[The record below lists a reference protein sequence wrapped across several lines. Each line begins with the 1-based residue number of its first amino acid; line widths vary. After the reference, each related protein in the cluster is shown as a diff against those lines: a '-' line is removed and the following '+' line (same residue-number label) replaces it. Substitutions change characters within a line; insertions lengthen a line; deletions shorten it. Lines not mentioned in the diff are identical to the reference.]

1 MPSPFAGLNA
11 TPLHFAAVDVETT
24 GTNPDR
30 DTIIEIAIVIFGREG
45 VVDRFSQTIDPGRP
59 LPLEIQRLTGI
70 GNQDVAGSP
79 TLDAMAL
86 DIRRRIG
93 SLTIVG
99 HNVEF
104 DIRMLASG
112 GITLPNRSMDTYRLA
127 TLLMANMPNY
137 SLTQVAISLGLDP
150 GPEHRALPDADRA
163 AAVFGELLKRIDEY
177 DERTL
182 QQAARFA
189 QQAGW
194 AEAQLFRAAADRK
207 VSGPLFA
214 LDDTRDLPPELRFA
228 EPRERPEA
236 LQRTGSTTPLDPD
249 AIELLLSKDGPL
261 PHVLERYEPRP
272 AQIRMAA
279 SVARALEAEEELLV
293 EAGTGTGKSLA
304 YLLPA
309 AMYAIERGER
319 VVVSTDT
326 ISLQDQLYG
335 KDLPDVRTVLKES
348 GQTEELRVAVM
359 KGRANYLC
367 LRRWFEHMDDPIEDA
382 ADASLRAK
390 ILLWLAHTRTGDK
403 AELRMNREEDMHWR
417 KFASERGR
425 CSPKRC
431 PYARVNQCFL
441 YRARH
446 LAANAHIVIAN
457 HSLVLSNSTQGFVL
471 PPFEHLIIDEAH
483 HLEGEA
489 TSQFSWSVNG
499 STIEEPVRS
508 LISPDGVQHGGYFST
523 TSSFLARSSD
533 ANAVKNAPLAREKA
547 ALGSQQ
553 SLTVS
558 TLAGELM
565 SRLGEF
571 LPAPRGTRQSFSDQL
586 RVTDAMRMRGPWNEL
601 VLIWE
606 QLDAALLQIL
616 DSGRWF
622 LKALDALSIPDDD
635 TNPESQQRDE
645 LTMELQSS
653 LEELTTVRIQLLKA
667 FGQDEGTRVFWIER
681 SPVQAIISINGAPL
695 DVSDLLRQEVFNEA
709 KTTVLTSATL
719 MIDGSFDYI
728 AERLGLREARRLP
741 LGSPFD
747 HEKSTL
753 VFVPDD
759 MPDPNHQNFQATVNA
774 TLLDLLAASQGRALV
789 LFTSHSALQ
798 ATHRAIK
805 RPLERQNIAVLGQR
819 IDGSFRQIVEQLRN
833 NPGTVVLGTSSYWE
847 GVDIVGPALSLLVI
861 VKLPFPVPS
870 DPVFEARCEL
880 SNDPFNDLSVPQA
893 VLRFKQGFGRLIRS
907 SSDRGVCVVL
917 DRRIISRRYGDSFLH
932 SLPATTFQVGSTYD
946 LPAATARW
954 LGTNT
959 EPEELMSI
967 SWKEQW

>member
-1 MPSPFAGLNA
+1 M
-11 TPLHFAAVDVETT
+11 
-24 GTNPDR
+24 
-30 DTIIEIAIVIFGREG
+30 
-45 VVDRFSQTIDPGRP
+45 
-59 LPLEIQRLTGI
+59 
-70 GNQDVAGSP
+70 
-79 TLDAMAL
+79 
-86 DIRRRIG
+86 
-93 SLTIVG
+93 
-99 HNVEF
+99 
-104 DIRMLASG
+104 
-112 GITLPNRSMDTYRLA
+112 
-127 TLLMANMPNY
+127 
-137 SLTQVAISLGLDP
+137 
-150 GPEHRALPDADRA
+150 
-163 AAVFGELLKRIDEY
+163 
-177 DERTL
+177 
-182 QQAARFA
+182 
-189 QQAGW
+189 
-194 AEAQLFRAAADRK
+194 
-207 VSGPLFA
+207 
-214 LDDTRDLPPELRFA
+214 
-228 EPRERPEA
+228 
-236 LQRTGSTTPLDPD
+236 
-249 AIELLLSKDGPL
+249 
-261 PHVLERYEPRP
+261 
-272 AQIRMAA
+272 
-279 SVARALEAEEELLV
+279 
-293 EAGTGTGKSLA
+293 
-304 YLLPA
+304 
-309 AMYAIERGER
+309 
-319 VVVSTDT
+319 VVSTDT

-335 KDLPDVRTVLKES
+335 KDLPDVRTVLRES

-367 LRRWFEHMDDPIEDA
+367 LRRWFEHMDDPIEDV

-390 ILLWLAHTRTGDK
+390 ILLWLPHTQTGDK
-403 AELRMNREEDMHWR
+403 AELRMNREEEAHWR

-489 TSQFSWSVNG
+489 TSQFSWTVNG
-499 STIEEPVRS
+499 STIEEPVRA
-508 LISPDGVQHGGYFST
+508 LISPDGVLQGGYFST

-533 ANAVKNAPLAREKA
+533 SNAVKNTPLAREKA

-553 SLTVS
+553 SGIVS
-558 TLAGELM
+558 SLAGALM
-565 SRLGEF
+565 ARLGEF
-571 LPAPRGTRQSFSDQL
+571 LPPPRGMRQSFSDQL
-586 RVTDAMRMRGPWNEL
+586 RVTEAMRARGPWHEL
-601 VLIWE
+601 VLTWE

-622 LKALDALSIPDDD
+622 LKTLDALSLPDDD

-653 LEELTTVRIQLLKA
+653 LEDLTTVRLQLVKA
-667 FGQDEGTRVFWIER
+667 FGQDDGTRVFWIER
-681 SPVQAIISINGAPL
+681 SPVQAVISINGAPL
-695 DVSDLLRQEVFNEA
+695 DVSDLLRQEVFNDA

-728 AERLGLREARRLP
+728 ADRLGLRDATQLP

-747 HEKSTL
+747 HERSTL

-774 TLLDLLAASQGRALV
+774 TLLDLLAASKGRALV

-805 RPLERQNIAVLGQR
+805 RPLEQKNIAVLGQR

-847 GVDIVGPALSLLVI
+847 GVDVVGPALSLLVI

-880 SNDPFNDLSVPQA
+880 SNDPFNELSVPQA

-907 SSDRGVCVVL
+907 STDRGVCVVL

-946 LPAATARW
+946 LPLATARW
-954 LGTNT
+954 LGTDAARGET
-959 EPEELMSI
+959 LSMS
-967 SWKEQW
+967 WGEQW